1 MLSKSRQKNDGK
13 KAPIYYAENTH
24 PAIIEQGVFELAKK
38 EMHRRR
44 ENAENQIGGGKYS
57 SQYPFSGML
66 VCGICGSKLRRH
78 VRTMGSGKRTASWG
92 CCNRIVNG
100 RSECNSH
107 HVNEEMLEATYL
119 AAMRQLIDGA
129 DEVVEAVREGA
140 ALTLEPENKAAI
152 ERIEAEIIEIQEA
165 ALALHKA
172 KQRLEVSD
180 PEYAAKVAEY
190 KDRMKVLETER
201 SELNDTAIRYT
212 EVKEWLNTF
221 IEQTMQG
228 DAFSTV
234 DGTTMKMLVDRIRIN
249 NKGIV
254 VEFKCGVEIEQQ
266 YVR

>member
-1 MLSKSRQKNDGK
+1 
-13 KAPIYYAENTH
+13 
-24 PAIIEQGVFELAKK
+24 
-38 EMHRRR
+38 
-44 ENAENQIGGGKYS
+44 
-57 SQYPFSGML
+57 
-66 VCGICGSKLRRH
+66 
-78 VRTMGSGKRTASWG
+78 
-92 CCNRIVNG
+92 
-100 RSECNSH
+100 
-107 HVNEEMLEATYL
+107 
-119 AAMRQLIDGA
+119 MRQLVDGA

-201 SELNDTAIRYT
+201 SELNDTAISYT